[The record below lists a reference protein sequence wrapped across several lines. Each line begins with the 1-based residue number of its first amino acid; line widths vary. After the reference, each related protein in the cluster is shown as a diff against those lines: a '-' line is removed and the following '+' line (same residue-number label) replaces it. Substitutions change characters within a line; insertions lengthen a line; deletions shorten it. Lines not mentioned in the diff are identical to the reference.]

1 MRNKTKTKRK
11 EMKEDHLVPGLCL
24 ATRWLLNRSQ
34 IPKIQITYRLSPG
47 QGKDAKSEGKHVKGE
62 EMLDS
67 HLEESFGNHRSI
79 KDSMINLTL
88 FFYNEII
95 SEAGILPIT
104 VLFALV
110 AYAFVAA
117 FFYNLDG

>member
-1 MRNKTKTKRK
+1 
-11 EMKEDHLVPGLCL
+11 
-24 ATRWLLNRSQ
+24 
-34 IPKIQITYRLSPG
+34 
-47 QGKDAKSEGKHVKGE
+47 
-62 EMLDS
+62 MLGS

>member
-11 EMKEDHLVPGLCL
+11 EMILFKEDHLVPGLCL

-34 IPKIQITYRLSPG
+34 IPKIHITYRLSPG
-47 QGKDAKSEGKHVKGE
+47 QGKDAKSEGKHVKRE

-79 KDSMINLTL
+79 KDSTINLTL
-88 FFYNEII
+88 FF
-95 SEAGILPIT
+95 
-104 VLFALV
+104 
-110 AYAFVAA
+110 
-117 FFYNLDG
+117 